1 MFSLSEEQQIIL
13 NYIKEGY
20 NIKVDA
26 VAGSG
31 KSTTV
36 LSIAKENP
44 DKKVLQLTYNSSL
57 RAEIKEKVKL
67 HELTNLTIHTYHSL
81 AVKYYLSTSYTDT
94 GIRYILYNLLPCSQP
109 IPKYDIIVIDEAQ
122 DMTPIYY
129 KLVIKFINDMISG
142 FDHKIQIVILGDIKQ
157 GLYEF
162 KGSDTRF
169 LSLADKIWEK
179 NPYLKTSEFKSC
191 TMRMSYRITNQI
203 CYFMNHVM
211 LGENRLDACRDGEP
225 VRYIRNSLPNI
236 EKYVIYEIQQLL
248 ARGRKPNEIFI
259 LGGSVKGPNSYIR
272 KIENALVSQGIP
284 CYVPMIENADKIEDK
299 VIDGKVVF
307 STFHCVKGRQ
317 RPFVF
322 IVGFDDSYFNYYAR
336 TLPKDKCPN
345 TLYVG
350 GTRASEAL
358 YLLEFDQYSTDRPLE
373 FLRKTHHEMKSHP
386 YIDFKGIPRT
396 LFYQKEPTGEKG
408 SLLQEKHYV
417 TPTELIKFIPEST
430 IEDISPILDRIFI
443 KVPILNEESVE
454 GLQYYSHETPNDFMN
469 FNLPKNRRGCTGA
482 KIPHSG
488 IQTDS
493 ATHYLEPG
501 FPVIDIPNIIKTQ
514 QGYYEEVSDLNGIAI
529 PMMYYDFFIN
539 GTDESQGGHEP
550 PSMLYTMIEQ
560 NMNEIK
566 KNQHAFLRELIQTI
580 PKTCASIRD
589 YLYLANIYIATQE
602 RLYFKLKQIHPDE
615 YTWLTD
621 SMVESCRELL
631 QKTIGKECILQK
643 PEIEKTIIHS
653 SDDKDH
659 QKIDEFLSQYFP
671 AHEKFRFTARIDMMT
686 DESIWEIKCT
696 SKISIDNQ
704 LQVII
709 YAWLWKM
716 THEEERIFKILN
728 IKTGELMC
736 LDCTMDELNFIILA
750 IMKGKYSKY
759 EVPSD
764 EEFLLQSATPSLY
777 LET

>member
-1 MFSLSEEQQIIL
+1 MLPLSKEQRIIL
-13 NYIKEGY
+13 DYIKQGY

-57 RAEIKEKVKL
+57 RVEIKEKVKQN
-67 HELTNLTIHTYHSL
+67 ELSNLTIHTYHSL
-81 AVKYYLSTSYTDT
+81 AVKYYLPTAYTDA
-94 GIRYILYNLLPCSQP
+94 GIRYILYNGLPCSQL

-122 DMTPIYY
+122 DMTLIYY
-129 KLVIKFINDMISG
+129 KIVVKFINDMVS
-142 FDHKIQIVILGDIKQ
+142 DSNHKIQVIVLGDIKQ

-179 NPYLKTSEFKSC
+179 NPCLKTPKFKSC

-203 CYFMNHVM
+203 AYFMNSVM

-225 VRYIRNSLPNI
+225 VQYIRLSNPNMERYI
-236 EKYVIYEIQQLL
+236 IYEINQLL
-248 ARGRKPNEIFI
+248 AKGRKPNEIFI
-259 LGGSVKGPNSYIR
+259 LGGSVKSPTSYIR

-284 CYVPMIENADKIEDK
+284 CYVPMIENVDKIDDK

-307 STFHCVKGRQ
+307 STFHSVKGRQ

-322 IVGFDDSYFNYYAR
+322 IVGFDNSYFTYNAR
-336 TLPKDKCPN
+336 GLPSDTCPN

-350 GTRASEAL
+350 GTRASETL

-373 FLRKTHHEMKSHP
+373 FLKKTHHEMKSHP

-396 LFYQKEPTGEKG
+396 LFYQKEENIDKG
-408 SLLQEKHYV
+408 SLLQEKHYL
-417 TPTELIKFIPEST
+417 TPTKVIEFIPEST
-430 IEDISPILDRIFI
+430 LEDISPILDRIFI
-443 KVPILNEESVE
+443 KESLLLDEEDE
-454 GLQYYSHETPNDFMN
+454 DAEKFT
-469 FNLPKNRRGCTGA
+469 
-482 KIPHSG
+482 
-488 IQTDS
+488 
-493 ATHYLEPG
+493 
-501 FPVIDIPNIIKTQ
+501 IPNIIKTK

-529 PMMYYDFFIN
+529 PMMYYDMFIN
-539 GTDESQGGHEP
+539 GQNEDQGD
-550 PSMLYTMIEQ
+550 SMLYTMIEQ
-560 NMNEIK
+560 NLKELK
-566 KNQHAFLRELIQTI
+566 ENQHGFLRELIEKI
-580 PKTCASIRD
+580 PKTKHYPPGTQNECLNFPNDRRGRAIRKSSICLEPRFPARD
-589 YLYLANIYIATQE
+589 YLYLANIYTALQE
-602 RLYFKLKQIHPDE
+602 RLYFRLKQIAPDE
-615 YTWLTD
+615 YTWLSD
-621 SMVESCRELL
+621 DIMEKCRELL
-631 QKTIGKECILQK
+631 QKTIGKECALQK

-653 SDDKDH
+653 SDENDH
-659 QKIDEFLSQYFP
+659 KKIDEFLSQYFP
-671 AHEKFRFTARIDMMT
+671 SHEKFRFTARIDMMT

-696 SKISIDNQ
+696 SKISIDNL

-716 THEEERIFKILN
+716 THEEEKVFKILN
-728 IKTGELMC
+728 IKTGELMR
-736 LDCTMDELNFIILA
+736 LECTMDELNFIILA

-764 EEFLLQSATPSLY
+764 DEFLQAT
-777 LET
+777 T